1 MLNQRIRDTIQ
12 KFRGQLPPDLTAL
25 IEQGAGEISALDIIE
40 RALKPGDTAPAFS
53 LKNQNGEQQSL
64 SGYLAQGPVVLTFY
78 RGAWCPFCNLQLKEY
93 NDRLDEITG
102 AGATLVAITP
112 EKPGAVD
119 ILADSGV
126 RQDVI
131 DMAVGNVG
139 FDVLH
144 DAGNRVAETFGLV
157 FDLPESHRQLLKM
170 LQVDVEKLNG
180 DDSYTFP
187 DPATYVIDTSGLIT
201 WAFVPNNYRKRAEVD
216 QILDALRTERRRP

>member
-53 LKNQNGEQQSL
+53 LKNQNGGQKSL
-64 SGYLAQGPVVLTFY
+64 SDYLAQGPIVLTFY

-93 NDRLDEITG
+93 NDRLDEIKG

-112 EKPGAVD
+112 EKPGALD
-119 ILADSGV
+119 ILVESGV

-180 DDSYTFP
+180 DTSYTFP
-187 DPATYVIDTSGLIT
+187 DPATYVIDRSGRIT

-216 QILDALRTERRRP
+216 QILDALRTERGRP

>member
-40 RALKPGDTAPAFS
+40 RALKPGDKAPAFS
-53 LKNQNGEQQSL
+53 LKNQTGEQKTL
-64 SGYLAQGPVVLTFY
+64 SEYLAQGPVVLTFY

-102 AGATLVAITP
+102 AGATLIAITP

-131 DMAVGNVG
+131 DMAVGNVR

-180 DDSYTFP
+180 DTSYTFP

-216 QILDALRTERRRP
+216 QILDALRTERGRP

>member
-12 KFRGQLPPDLTAL
+12 KFREQLPPDLTAL

-40 RALKPGDTAPAFS
+40 RALKPGDKAPAFS
-53 LKNQNGEQQSL
+53 LKNQNGEQKKL
-64 SGYLAQGPVVLTFY
+64 SDYLARGPVVLTFY

-112 EKPGAVD
+112 EKPGALD
-119 ILADSGV
+119 ILAESGV

-131 DMAVGNVG
+131 DMAVANVG

-157 FDLPESHRQLLKM
+157 FDLPESHRQLLGM

-180 DDSYTFP
+180 DTSYTFP
-187 DPATYVIDTSGLIT
+187 DPATYVIDTSGRIT

-216 QILDALRTERRRP
+216 QILDALRTEGRRS

>member
-53 LKNQNGEQQSL
+53 LKNQNGGQRNL

-102 AGATLVAITP
+102 AGATLIAITP

-187 DPATYVIDTSGLIT
+187 DPATYVIDTSGQIT

>member
-53 LKNQNGEQQSL
+53 LKNQNGGQKSL
-64 SGYLAQGPVVLTFY
+64 SDYLAQGPVVLTFY

-93 NDRLDEITG
+93 NDRLDEIKG

-112 EKPGAVD
+112 EKPGALD
-119 ILADSGV
+119 ILVESGV

-180 DDSYTFP
+180 DTSYTFP
-187 DPATYVIDTSGLIT
+187 DPATYVIDRSGRIT

-216 QILDALRTERRRP
+216 QILDALRTERGRP

>member
-40 RALKPGDTAPAFS
+40 RALKPGDKAPAFS
-53 LKNQNGEQQSL
+53 LKNQNGEQKNL
-64 SGYLAQGPVVLTFY
+64 LEYLVQGPVVLTFY

-102 AGATLVAITP
+102 AGATLIAITP
-112 EKPGAVD
+112 ERPGAVD
-119 ILADSGV
+119 ILAESGV

-180 DDSYTFP
+180 DDSYRFP

-216 QILDALRTERRRP
+216 QILDALRSERRRP

>member
-40 RALKPGDTAPAFS
+40 RALKPGDKAPAFS
-53 LKNQNGEQQSL
+53 LKNQNGGQQRL

-93 NDRLDEITG
+93 NDRLNEITG
-102 AGATLVAITP
+102 AGATLIAITP

-119 ILADSGV
+119 ILAESGV

-180 DDSYTFP
+180 DTSYTFP

-216 QILDALRTERRRP
+216 QILDALRTERGRP

>member
-40 RALKPGDTAPAFS
+40 RALKHGDKAPAFS
-53 LKNQNGEQQSL
+53 LKNQNGEQKNL
-64 SGYLAQGPVVLTFY
+64 LEYLVQGPVVLTFY

-102 AGATLVAITP
+102 AGATLIAITP

-119 ILADSGV
+119 ILAESGV
-126 RQDVI
+126 PQDVI

-180 DDSYTFP
+180 DDSYRFP

-216 QILDALRTERRRP
+216 QILDALRSERRRP

>member
-53 LKNQNGEQQSL
+53 LKNQNGGQKSL
-64 SGYLAQGPVVLTFY
+64 SDYLAEGPVVLTFY

-93 NDRLDEITG
+93 NDRLDEIKG

-112 EKPGAVD
+112 EKPGALD
-119 ILADSGV
+119 ILVESGV

-180 DDSYTFP
+180 DTSYTFP
-187 DPATYVIDTSGLIT
+187 DPATYVIDRSGRIT

-216 QILDALRTERRRP
+216 QILDALRTERGRP

>member
-40 RALKPGDTAPAFS
+40 RALKPGDKAPAFS
-53 LKNQNGEQQSL
+53 LKNQNGEQKNL
-64 SGYLAQGPVVLTFY
+64 LEYLVQGPVVLTFY

-102 AGATLVAITP
+102 AGATLIAITP

-119 ILADSGV
+119 ILAESGV

-180 DDSYTFP
+180 DDSYRFP

-216 QILDALRTERRRP
+216 QILDALRSERRRP

>member
-40 RALKPGDTAPAFS
+40 RALKPGDKAPAFS
-53 LKNQNGEQQSL
+53 LKNQNGEQKNL
-64 SGYLAQGPVVLTFY
+64 SEYLAQGPVVLTFY

-93 NDRLDEITG
+93 NDRLDDITG
-102 AGATLVAITP
+102 AGATLIAITP

-119 ILADSGV
+119 ILAESGV

-216 QILDALRTERRRP
+216 QILDALRSERRRP

>member
-1 MLNQRIRDTIQ
+1 M
-12 KFRGQLPPDLTAL
+12 
-25 IEQGAGEISALDIIE
+25 
-40 RALKPGDTAPAFS
+40 
-53 LKNQNGEQQSL
+53 
-64 SGYLAQGPVVLTFY
+64 LTFY

-93 NDRLDEITG
+93 NDRLDDITG
-102 AGATLVAITP
+102 AGATLIAITP

-119 ILADSGV
+119 ILAESGV

-144 DAGNRVAETFGLV
+144 DAGNRVAETFALV

-216 QILDALRTERRRP
+216 QILDALRSERRRP

>member
-53 LKNQNGEQQSL
+53 LKNQNGGQQSL
-64 SGYLAQGPVVLTFY
+64 SDYLAQGPVVLTFY

-131 DMAVGNVG
+131 DMAVGKVG

>member
-12 KFRGQLPPDLTAL
+12 KFREQLPPDLTAL

-40 RALKPGDTAPAFS
+40 RALKPGDKAPAFS
-53 LKNQNGEQQSL
+53 LKNQNGEQKKL
-64 SGYLAQGPVVLTFY
+64 SDYLARGPVVLTFY

-112 EKPGAVD
+112 EKPGALD
-119 ILADSGV
+119 ILAESGV

-131 DMAVGNVG
+131 DMAVANVG

-157 FDLPESHRQLLKM
+157 FDLPESHRQLLGM

-180 DDSYTFP
+180 DTSYTFP
-187 DPATYVIDTSGLIT
+187 DPATYVIDTSGRIT
-201 WAFVPNNYRKRAEVD
+201 LAFVPNNYRKRAEVD
-216 QILDALRTERRRP
+216 QILDALRTEGRRS

>member
-53 LKNQNGEQQSL
+53 LKNQNGGQKNL

-131 DMAVGNVG
+131 DMAVGKVG

>member
-53 LKNQNGEQQSL
+53 LKNQNGGQKSL
-64 SGYLAQGPVVLTFY
+64 SDYLAQGPVVLTFY
-78 RGAWCPFCNLQLKEY
+78 LGAWCPFCNLQLKEY
-93 NDRLDEITG
+93 NDRLDEIKG

-112 EKPGAVD
+112 EKPGALD
-119 ILADSGV
+119 ILVESGV

-180 DDSYTFP
+180 DTSYTFP
-187 DPATYVIDTSGLIT
+187 DPATYVIDRSGRIT

-216 QILDALRTERRRP
+216 QILDALRTERGRP